1 MLQSS
6 NALTIQRSSFQTN
19 LFSLSSSIIMMN
31 KHNFYYIFALIAL
44 LAMTNSCKKKEA
56 PNFHFEYMGLSEGR
70 YVIYDVV
77 DITHDI
83 GATIPHD
90 TLIYQLKTHW
100 GETYVD
106 NEGRN
111 SRKFR
116 RYTRNTPAD
125 AWALKDTWYGLI
137 DGIRG
142 ELVEENQRVVKL
154 VFSPTQQKEWDANA
168 YNTFAPLGC
177 YYDDIHK
184 SKTIGG
190 VNYDSTVVVEQADE
204 QNAILKIRKYE
215 VYAKNI
221 GLISKF
227 YMDNDFQQSSIPENG
242 VELYY
247 TIVSYGFE

>member
-1 MLQSS
+1 MRKQH
-6 NALTIQRSSFQTN
+6 I
-19 LFSLSSSIIMMN
+19 
-31 KHNFYYIFALIAL
+31 HYIFVLAILMIAL
-44 LAMTNSCKKKEA
+44 ASCKKKES
-56 PNFHFEYMGLSEGR
+56 PNFHFEYMGNTEGR
-70 YVIYDVV
+70 YVIYDVL

-100 GETYVD
+100 GEIYID
-106 NEGRN
+106 NEGRT

-116 RYTRNTPAD
+116 RYTRNTSAD
-125 AWALKDTWYGLI
+125 PWLLKDTWYGLI

-142 ELVEENQRVVKL
+142 EMIEENQRVVKL

-168 YNTFAPLGC
+168 YNINAPLDC

-184 SKTIGG
+184 TKSVGG
-190 VNYDSTVVVEQADE
+190 VSFDSTLVVEQADE
-204 QNAILKIRKYE
+204 QNAIVKIRKYE

-221 GLISKF
+221 GLVSKF
-227 YMDNDFQQSSIPENG
+227 YMDNDFQLSAVPENG
-242 VELYY
+242 EELYY